1 MSSSDFPAGVVVV
14 EGSLMPCAGVLER
27 GERRRV
33 MVTDEVRGWV
43 EAGCLTVV
51 AGVLDV

>member
-1 MSSSDFPAGVVVV
+1 MSSSDLPAGVVVV
-14 EGSLMPCAGVLER
+14 EGSHMPCAGVLER

-43 EAGCLTVV
+43 AAGCLTVV
-51 AGVLDV
+51 AGSLDG